1 MLPPAHVRLRTI
13 PREELD
19 LWGVGKRTR
28 AKSNSFTMRGF
39 SALLLGPSD
48 IQVRAPGISWPIF
61 VEVFEGILNV
71 HLKLSSKG
79 KCQLFELRRQLPLGL
94 LKGCFAVNGFSTVYV
109 HHDTIGNPCWRL
121 VLDHGVFKC
130 TILMGLFNRSSHADL
145 RGREFHDAAT
155 IHETMM

>member
-19 LWGVGKRTR
+19 LLGVGKRAR

-39 SALLLGPSD
+39 LALLSGPSD

-61 VEVFEGILNV
+61 VEEGIFNV
-71 HLKLSSKG
+71 HLKLCSKG
-79 KCQLFELRRQLPLGL
+79 KYQSFELRRQLPLRL
-94 LKGCFAVNGFSTVYV
+94 LKGCFAANRFSTVYV
-109 HHDTIGNPCWRL
+109 HYDTIGNPCWRF
-121 VLDHGVFKC
+121 VLDHGMFKC
-130 TILMGLFNRSSHADL
+130 TILTGLFNRSSHADL

-155 IHETMM
+155 IHETKM